1 MDKISG
7 LDFNISISLPY
18 LVEELLM
25 AKVKWLG
32 SKMIVEKTQIAKGL
46 PW

>member
-1 MDKISG
+1 LKSAWKDACASTTPSK
-7 LDFNISISLPY
+7 
-18 LVEELLM
+18 VLM

-32 SKMIVEKTQIAKGL
+32 SQMIVKKTQIAKGL